1 MARIKHAV
9 STRRR
14 KHRLLKET
22 KGQFGHRSRRYQQA
36 KRSLAKGLVYAYRDR
51 KVRKREFR
59 QLWILR
65 LNAACR
71 QEGISY
77 SRFIK
82 GLNDAK
88 IGINRKLL
96 SELAISSPDAFK
108 EMVKIAKGG
117 NHNTTA
123 QKPAKVKKS
132 ANA

>member
-14 KHRLLKET
+14 KHRLLKKA
-22 KGQFGHRSRRYQQA
+22 KGQFGQRSRRYQQA
-36 KRSLAKGLVYAYRDR
+36 KRSLAKGMVYAYRDR

-59 QLWILR
+59 ALWILR

-82 GLNDAK
+82 GLTDAK
-88 IGINRKLL
+88 VAVNRKLL
-96 SELAISSPDAFK
+96 SELAISSPDAFR
-108 EMVKIAKGG
+108 EIVKIAKDS
-117 NHNTTA
+117 NHSSA
-123 QKPAKVKKS
+123 EKPAKAKK
-132 ANA
+132 AAKE